1 MVEWSNGCK
10 QLGELIGALPPTL
23 MEAHALVLLAV
34 GNGPVQHAD
43 GLARLRPALQRLEID
58 RDGHEGLFGGQ
69 PGGGVGIGEDQAL
82 ARDDLQVDAGI
93 GVIHALGTA
102 HFMRLMPPGRGS
114 SSASVMTHGR
124 GTFHCL

>member
-1 MVEWSNGCK
+1 
-10 QLGELIGALPPTL
+10 

-34 GNGPVQHAD
+34 GDGPVQHAD
-43 GLARLRPALQRLEID
+43 GLARLRAALERLEID

-69 PGGGVGIGEDQAL
+69 PRGGVGVGEDQAL

-93 GVIHALGTA
+93 GEIHALGAA
-102 HFMRLMPPGRGS
+102 HVDEIGAARARVEL
-114 SSASVMTHGR
+114 ASVMTHGR